1 MSDNGRKSP
10 PAAGLSR
17 RGFLKGMGTGLVG
30 STALADG
37 LLGQQASGAAPKAA
51 SRGQDIESAVVSLT
65 VNGKK
70 YTAEVETR
78 LTLLD
83 LLREK
88 FQLTGTKSVCRMGE
102 CGACTVIMNG
112 RTVYSCMLLAIEADG
127 AKIETIEGLAKDGK
141 LHPVQEK
148 FIEHDAYQCGF
159 CTPGF
164 EMSLKDLLDKN
175 PNPSLD
181 EIKHGLAGNL
191 CRCGAYP
198 HIFNAA
204 LDLAGGKK
212 GGR

>member
-1 MSDNGRKSP
+1 MSDESRKSP
-10 PAAGLSR
+10 PGAGLSR
-17 RGFLKGMGTGLVG
+17 RGFLKGVSTGLVG
-30 STALADG
+30 SAALADG
-37 LLGQQASGAAPKAA
+37 LLGQTAAGGAPKAA
-51 SRGQDIESAVVSLT
+51 IRGQDIETAVVSMT

-88 FQLTGTKSVCRMGE
+88 FELTGTKSVCRMGE
-102 CGACTVIMNG
+102 CGACTVILNG
-112 RTVYSCMLLAIEADG
+112 RTVYACMMLAVEADG
-127 AKIETIEGLAKDGK
+127 ATIETIEGLAKDGK
-141 LHPVQEK
+141 LHPLQDG
-148 FIEHDAYQCGF
+148 FIKHDAYQCGF

-175 PNPSLD
+175 PNPSL
-181 EIKHGLAGNL
+181 EQIKHGLSGNV

-198 HIFNAA
+198 HIFNVAVE
-204 LDLAGGKK
+204 LAGKK

>member
-1 MSDNGRKSP
+1 MSDESRKSP
-10 PAAGLSR
+10 PGAGLSR
-17 RGFLKGMGTGLVG
+17 RGFLKGVSTGLVG
-30 STALADG
+30 SAALADG
-37 LLGQQASGAAPKAA
+37 LLGQTAAGGAPKAA
-51 SRGQDIESAVVSLT
+51 IRGQDIETAVVSMT

-88 FQLTGTKSVCRMGE
+88 FELTGTKSVCRMGE
-102 CGACTVIMNG
+102 CGACTVILNG
-112 RTVYSCMLLAIEADG
+112 RTVYACMMLAVEADG
-127 AKIETIEGLAKDGK
+127 ATIETIEGLAKDGK
-141 LHPVQEK
+141 LHPLQEG
-148 FIEHDAYQCGF
+148 FIKHDAYQCGF

-175 PNPSLD
+175 PNPSL
-181 EIKHGLAGNL
+181 EQIKHGLSGNV

-198 HIFNAA
+198 HIFNVAVE
-204 LDLAGGKK
+204 LAGKK

>member
-1 MSDNGRKSP
+1 MNDESRKSP
-10 PAAGLSR
+10 PGAGLSR
-17 RGFLKGMGTGLVG
+17 RGFLKGVSSGLVG
-30 STALADG
+30 SAALTDG
-37 LLGQQASGAAPKAA
+37 LLGQSATGGAPKAA
-51 SRGQDIESAVVSLT
+51 IRGQDIETAVVSMT

-88 FQLTGTKSVCRMGE
+88 FELTGTKSVCRMGE
-102 CGACTVIMNG
+102 CGACTVILNG
-112 RTVYSCMLLAIEADG
+112 RTVYACMMLAVEADG
-127 AKIETIEGLAKDGK
+127 ARIETIEGLAKDGK
-141 LHPVQEK
+141 LHPVQEG
-148 FIEHDAYQCGF
+148 FIKHDAYQCGF

-175 PNPSLD
+175 PNPSL
-181 EIKHGLAGNL
+181 EQIKHGLSGNV

-198 HIFNAA
+198 HIFDVAVE
-204 LDLAGGKK
+204 LAGKK